1 MSVINYT
8 SLHEIPVFTGPN
20 NLTSF
25 ERIQFCMTQPYGS
38 DQCGAF
44 ALVAAAAAFGK
55 LPASKTLRINF
66 GAEKD
71 IRVQRETILTT
82 KDNFAQLAEKIYVVT
97 GIMSHDGKI
106 AEKDGYNSPAAL
118 ISVAMQLGLEADM
131 FLTEQAKEDFTAL
144 SKQEYHW
151 CELELKKENKTIQTD
166 HGNVAI
172 GANQIAL
179 TLMTTFNNTYHWVAR
194 SSDNTYFDSLR
205 NFYPGNQFGR
215 VGGSWS
221 SRPYT
226 DSGVTILLT
235 NKNL

>member
-8 SLHEIPVFTGPN
+8 SLHEIPVFSGPN
-20 NLTSF
+20 NLTQF
-25 ERIQFCMTQPYGS
+25 ERTQFCMTQPYGS

-44 ALVAAAAAFGK
+44 AFVAAAATFGK
-55 LPASKTLRINF
+55 LPASKTIGINF
-66 GAEKD
+66 GAENNK
-71 IRVQRETILTT
+71 RVQREATLNKT
-82 KDNFAQLAEKIYVVT
+82 DNFAELASKIYVVT
-97 GIMSHDGKI
+97 GIMSHDGTV
-106 AEKDGYNSPAAL
+106 AEHDGYNSPAAL
-118 ISVAMQLGLEADM
+118 LSVAMQFGLKVEL
-131 FLTEQAKEDFTAL
+131 FVTEKAKEDFTAL

-166 HGNVAI
+166 HGDIVI

-179 TLMTTFNNTYHWVAR
+179 TLMTTFNGTYHWIAR

-235 NKNL
+235 K